1 MKLLG
6 IPGLYQ
12 NWLMISL
19 DTGCDYFQIENS
31 INFEY
36 GGKNIQFITFG
47 DRPYNQT
54 TDRKIVNLYVKP
66 ENFVWYLYN
75 FFEKTDYVGIQV
87 KDLHEQLFTKATGT
101 VAFDDMLKHFTRSY
115 NITTKTDQRYIRNS
129 LIEYFYFMFTRQNKF
144 KYLTGLTD
152 KRFINIEYE
161 DFSDLSIL
169 VNKLQHLPS
178 FDLTYFEKMYKILQY
193 TNKVYLD
200 KKKNFANR
208 INNTDLD
215 ILEIAYLGSQIG
227 TDLDWFNEEV
237 RETLLKEKLFVK
249 N

>member
-6 IPGLYQ
+6 LPGLYQ
-12 NWLMISL
+12 NWLMTSL
-19 DTGCDYFQIENS
+19 DPGCDSFQIENS

-36 GGKNIQFITFG
+36 RGKNIQFLPLH

-66 ENFVWYLYN
+66 ENTVWYLYN
-75 FFEKTDYVGIQV
+75 FLEKTDYIGIQV
-87 KDLHEQLFTKATGT
+87 KDLHEQLFTKASGT
-101 VAFDDMLKHFTRSY
+101 VAFDVMLKHFTGSY
-115 NITTKTDQRYIRNS
+115 NITTQTDQRYIKNAM
-129 LIEYFYFMFTRQNKF
+129 IEYFYFVFARQNEF
-144 KYLTGLTD
+144 KYLIGLTD
-152 KRFINIEYE
+152 ERFINIEYE
-161 DFSDLSIL
+161 DFSDLSVL

-178 FDLTYFEKMYKILQY
+178 FDLTYFKKMYKILQD
-193 TNKVYLD
+193 TNKVYLN

-215 ILEIAYLGSQIG
+215 ILEIAYLGSQID

-237 RETLLKEKLFVK
+237 RETLLKEKLFVQT
-249 N
+249 